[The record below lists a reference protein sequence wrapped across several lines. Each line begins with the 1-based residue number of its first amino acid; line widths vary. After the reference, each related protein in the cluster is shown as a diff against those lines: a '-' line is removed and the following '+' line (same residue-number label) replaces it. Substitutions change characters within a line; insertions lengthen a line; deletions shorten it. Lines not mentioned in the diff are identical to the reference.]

1 MSNNIVWLTRE
12 DSCVVCGWLTY
23 TSVDGVSHVCNN
35 LPCINDFRS
44 LEWRQE
50 SIATYDCWV
59 KYADMDAHLDFA
71 LEDAYALEDA

>member
-35 LPCINDFRS
+35 LPCINGFRS
-44 LEWRQE
+44 LEWRQG
-50 SIATYDCWV
+50 SVDTYE
-59 KYADMDAHLDFA
+59 YANMDAHLDFA

>member
-12 DSCVVCGWLTY
+12 ESCVVCGWLTY

-35 LPCINDFRS
+35 LPCIENFRS

-50 SIATYDCWV
+50 SLDV
-59 KYADMDAHLDFA
+59 FEDAHLDFA